1 MKDVITAH
9 LEHNIETKR
18 KIIAEILPQI
28 EAAGDMMI
36 GALKDQKKIVL
47 FGNGGSASDAQHI
60 AAELVGRFEKDRPGL
75 AAIALTTDTSILT
88 AVANDYSFASV
99 FERQIQALGQKG
111 DVAIGISTSGNSE
124 NVNRAIQKA
133 KSQGLKTIGF
143 TGRGGGKLAGLADI
157 AIVIPSDQ
165 TSCVQESHIAIAHAL
180 CRLVDKALFG
190 LE

>member
-143 TGRGGGKLAGLADI
+143 TGRGGGKLAGLA
-157 AIVIPSDQ
+157 
-165 TSCVQESHIAIAHAL
+165 AL
-180 CRLVDKALFG
+180 TFG
-190 LE
+190 